1 MRRILTTSAASTVRN
16 FSSSQFLLS
25 KVIPFK
31 LADIGEGILQVEVL
45 QVFIKE
51 GETVKAFDKIC
62 EVQSDKATVEITSRY
77 DGVVKKLHIT
87 KGATA
92 FVGKPIADLEV
103 DDSVAGE
110 SVKKESA
117 PAAAPVAAPATSSPK
132 TDSTTTQSD
141 DWSSGNDKVLATP
154 STRRI
159 AMENKVDLRKVKP
172 SGKGGRIMK
181 EDVIAYMEGGRQS
194 APSPTSSASTAAPVG
209 AIPQDKV
216 ISLTSGVRRGMVKS
230 MTIANE
236 IPAFGASDEICMD
249 NVIRA
254 REALKPIFKARGAKI
269 TFLPFFMK
277 AASLALLQFPEIN
290 AHTNRECTELI
301 VKGSHNISFAMDSA
315 QGLIVPNIK
324 NVQNKTLFQLAEELA
339 QILEKGKSGQVAREN
354 LEGGTFTLSNIGGIG
369 ATYTAP
375 VIFAPQVAIGA
386 LGAVRKLPRFN
397 EKGDVIASNI
407 LNISWAADHRVVD
420 GASMVRFNN
429 LFKQYLENPITMIA
443 EMK

>member
-1 MRRILTTSAASTVRN
+1 MRRVLASSALRATRA
-16 FSSSQFLLS
+16 FSGSSLLMA
-25 KVIPFK
+25 KVIPFN

-45 QVFIKE
+45 QVFVKE
-51 GETVKAFDKIC
+51 GDTVKAFDKIC

-77 DGVVKKLHIT
+77 DGVVKAMHIA

-103 DDSVAGE
+103 DDSTPGE
-110 SVKKESA
+110 AVKKAATPAVAKSA
-117 PAAAPVAAPATSSPK
+117 APSAASSSPAAEECVANN
-132 TDSTTTQSD
+132 
-141 DWSSGNDKVLATP
+141 GKVLATP
-154 STRRI
+154 ATRRI
-159 AMENKVDLRKVKP
+159 AMENKIDLSKVKP
-172 SGKGGRIMK
+172 TGKGGRIMK
-181 EDVIAYMEGGRQS
+181 EDVIAYMEGGQAAAPSSS
-194 APSPTSSASTAAPVG
+194 APKAAVSTSVAAP
-209 AIPQDKV
+209 QDYT
-216 ISLTSGVRRGMVKS
+216 ISLATGVRRGMVRS

-236 IPAFGASDEICMD
+236 IPAFGACDEIAMD

-254 REALKPIFKARGAKI
+254 REALKPIFKARGTKI

-324 NVQNKTLFQLAEELA
+324 DVQNKTLFQIAEELA
-339 QILEKGKSGQVAREN
+339 QILEKGKNGQVAREH

-397 EKGDVIASNI
+397 EKGEVFASSI
-407 LNISWAADHRVVD
+407 LNVSWAADHRVVD

-429 LFKQYLENPITMIA
+429 LFKQYLENPITMLA
-443 EMK
+443 SMK

>member
-1 MRRILTTSAASTVRN
+1 MRRILTTSALSATRA
-16 FSSSQFLLS
+16 FSGSSLLMA
-25 KVIPFK
+25 KVIPFN

-45 QVFIKE
+45 QVFVKE
-51 GETVKAFDKIC
+51 GDTVKAFDKIC

-77 DGVVKKLHIT
+77 DGVVKAMHIS

-103 DDSVAGE
+103 DDSTPGE
-110 SVKKESA
+110 AVKKTVAPAKPAAPSSSPA
-117 PAAAPVAAPATSSPK
+117 APSSSPAAAEEYVAK
-132 TDSTTTQSD
+132 N
-141 DWSSGNDKVLATP
+141 GKVLATP
-154 STRRI
+154 ATRRI
-159 AMENKVDLRKVKP
+159 AMENKIDLTKVRP
-172 SGKGGRIMK
+172 TGKGGRIMK
-181 EDVIAYMEGGRQS
+181 EDVIAYMEGGQAAAPASS
-194 APSPTSSASTAAPVG
+194 APKAVAGASVAAP
-209 AIPQDKV
+209 QDYV
-216 ISLTSGVRRGMVKS
+216 VSLTSGVRRGMVKS

-236 IPAFGASDEICMD
+236 IPAFGACDEICMD
-249 NVIRA
+249 NIIRA
-254 REALKPIFKARGAKI
+254 REALKPIFKARGIKI

-324 NVQNKTLFQLAEELA
+324 DVQNKTLFQIAEDLA

-397 EKGDVIASNI
+397 EKGEVFASSI
-407 LNISWAADHRVVD
+407 LNVSWAADHRVVD

-429 LFKQYLENPITMIA
+429 LFKQYLENPITMLA
-443 EMK
+443 SMK